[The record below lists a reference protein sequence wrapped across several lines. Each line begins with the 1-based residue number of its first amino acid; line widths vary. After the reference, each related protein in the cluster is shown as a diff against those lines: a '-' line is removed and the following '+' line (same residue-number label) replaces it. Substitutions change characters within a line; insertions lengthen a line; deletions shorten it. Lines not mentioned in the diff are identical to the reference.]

1 MILKHSNDILF
12 DNKFR
17 ILQDTNELTLV
28 ILPNYDLKRDMQ
40 TAYKIYREFYHFF
53 LFRSTMLHV
62 LPYKKKVCGKA
73 RAITRVIHFEKK
85 MTAFSKHDK
94 GQIIIFQ

>member
-85 MTAFSKHDK
+85 LLLSLNTIK
-94 GQIIIFQ
+94 GR

>member
-40 TAYKIYREFYHFF
+40 TAYKIYRDFYHFF

-85 MTAFSKHDK
+85 LLLSLNTIK
-94 GQIIIFQ
+94 GR

>member
-1 MILKHSNDILF
+1 M
-12 DNKFR
+12 
-17 ILQDTNELTLV
+17 

-40 TAYKIYREFYHFF
+40 TAYKIYREWPFYHFF

-85 MTAFSKHDK
+85 LLLSLNTIK
-94 GQIIIFQ
+94 GR